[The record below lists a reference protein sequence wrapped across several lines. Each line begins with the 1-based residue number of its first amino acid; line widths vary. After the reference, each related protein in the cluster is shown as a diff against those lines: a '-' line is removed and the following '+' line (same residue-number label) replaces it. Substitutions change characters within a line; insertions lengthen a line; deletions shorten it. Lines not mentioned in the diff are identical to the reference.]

1 MLELAKIPFPEVARL
16 AQGGRALTILPVGV
30 VEEHGAHLPLGMDSF
45 AAEAYAAAVA
55 AHLEDAGYEVVVAPT
70 INYGVARAAIDFPGT
85 LSLEPETLCSMVVE
99 IGRSLAR
106 HGFKRLVILN
116 GHRDLHHMKALDDAR
131 GTLIHEKP
139 AQVLCVGFAS
149 DPAMTSACYRE
160 GVRQYYQSPRP
171 DREGHGGE
179 SETSVALHCFPDL
192 VDKDVLKQLDP
203 NFDYDVEAFRNE
215 TKDYG
220 SISGGRG
227 FSILGLLAWERSHSS
242 TGDAV
247 ADPCSLKVRSCTGN
261 ADCPGGAACEGGFCN
276 DRIDTLVQSSEK
288 VGDAVRALKL
298 SMMGESDILEP
309 QPNEML
315 DCTVAEPSLACER
328 ELLQN
333 AVGANLDDPS
343 AASPAIPSAS
353 AFRLLCGSS
362 STQKV
367 ASPRRRR
374 SSLPR
379 MRARRV
385 MARICRSPRW
395 SPASSVFRPMT
406 SSAAPS
412 ANVDARRGSAMRS
425 SRVSPFSQ

>member
-45 AAEAYAAAVA
+45 AAEAYAAAA
-55 AHLEDAGYEVVVAPT
+55 AAYLEDAGYEVVVAPT

-131 GTLIHEKP
+131 GTLIHEKT
-139 AQVLCVGFAS
+139 AQVLCVGFAG

-227 FSILGLLAWERSHSS
+227 YFGWPQAATAE
-242 TGDAV
+242 TG
-247 ADPCSLKVRSCTGN
+247 KQ
-261 ADCPGGAACEGGFCN
+261 
-276 DRIDTLVQSSEK
+276 LVMIR
-288 VGDAVRALKL
+288 GRN
-298 SMMGESDILEP
+298 I
-309 QPNEML
+309 
-315 DCTVAEPSLACER
+315 
-328 ELLQN
+328 
-333 AVGANLDDPS
+333 
-343 AASPAIPSAS
+343 
-353 AFRLLCGSS
+353 
-362 STQKV
+362 
-367 ASPRRRR
+367 
-374 SSLPR
+374 
-379 MRARRV
+379 
-385 MARICRSPRW
+385 
-395 SPASSVFRPMT
+395 
-406 SSAAPS
+406 
-412 ANVDARRGSAMRS
+412 ANVILSEWGSPGS
-425 SRVSPFSQ
+425 